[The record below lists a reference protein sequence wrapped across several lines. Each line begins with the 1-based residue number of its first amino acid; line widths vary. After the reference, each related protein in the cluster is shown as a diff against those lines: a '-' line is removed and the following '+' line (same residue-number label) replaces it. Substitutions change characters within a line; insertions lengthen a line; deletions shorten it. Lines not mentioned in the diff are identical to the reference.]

1 MSIVYKY
8 SDRRGTTIAGFES
21 LRHSSKNC
29 KTRYAMWIL
38 IELQS
43 NNWKTKILKR
53 NRTATRNANEK
64 VAIFSRPKSSE
75 YFTEP
80 SVLICSKDICAVP
93 WESILGMEVHI
104 IRALC
109 VLSLISTKFSSGQN
123 RRQAPLTMAFTLGK
137 SGRTTDL

>member
-1 MSIVYKY
+1 MLSFLGVQNQIYDAVDIERASVPNKLENEN
-8 SDRRGTTIAGFES
+8 FEE
-21 LRHSSKNC
+21 
-29 KTRYAMWIL
+29 I
-38 IELQS
+38 S
-43 NNWKTKILKR
+43 NGDEKRKCGDNKI
-53 NRTATRNANEK
+53 
-64 VAIFSRPKSSE
+64 IFSRPKSSE

-93 WESILGMEVHI
+93 WESILGIEVHI

-137 SGRTTDL
+137 SGRDHRTFERRRKLR